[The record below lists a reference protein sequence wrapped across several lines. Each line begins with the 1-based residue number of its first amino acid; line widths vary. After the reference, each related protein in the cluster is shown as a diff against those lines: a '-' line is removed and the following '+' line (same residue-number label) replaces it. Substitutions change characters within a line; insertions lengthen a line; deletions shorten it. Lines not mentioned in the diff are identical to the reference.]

1 MRTIAYISSHLW
13 RAAAAATLLLL
24 TACGNGGAADPVGP
38 VPEPDPVPDPDPN
51 VTAIVFSGDIR
62 EAQPVTRAAL
72 SDGDGPTTFK
82 VWGFKN
88 TAYDAGTAAYTAHQ
102 TVFDG
107 YKVVFESGQGP
118 TGWDYIGRGDAG
130 RQQTIK
136 YWDYS
141 ALAYRYLAYAPA
153 TAAGVAVTTGGNPAA
168 AVMTINGLDANNSDT
183 APYVSELW
191 YSDGNAVL
199 YPDRLFGKTITMQF
213 FKPFARVRFYFTFSA
228 SVTQYG
234 REALSNI
241 SFAPGDG
248 SKIAFKGN
256 MTLTYPIDGSSTEL
270 SSSIAVPAGAT
281 FPDVA
286 DALVTDYTAEH
297 PHWYTVLPTA
307 TQGYYRLRVKVFN
320 EERTAEVPA
329 DMMVWK
335 PGYEYTYVF
344 KIQEDG
350 GVTLDLLEMA
360 IHDWSEGTPR
370 NHNFY
375 NW

>member
-1 MRTIAYISSHLW
+1 MRH
-13 RAAAAATLLLL
+13 AAAAALLLL
-24 TACGNGGAADPVGP
+24 TACGGSGGSEPVGP
-38 VPEPDPVPDPDPN
+38 VPEPDPVPDPEPDG
-51 VTAIVFSGDIR
+51 TAIVFSGDVR
-62 EAQPVTRAAL
+62 QAQPVTRAAL
-72 SDGDGPTTFK
+72 SDGDGPTSFK

-88 TAYDAGTAAYTAHQ
+88 DTYDAGTGAYGGNQ
-102 TVFDG
+102 TVMDG
-107 YKVVFESGQGP
+107 YNVVFESGSGA
-118 TGWDYIGRGDAG
+118 TGWEYVGRGDAG
-130 RQQTIK
+130 RQQTVK
-136 YWDYS
+136 YWDYGTR
-141 ALAYRYLAYAPA
+141 AYRYLAYAPA
-153 TAAGVAVTTGGNPAA
+153 TASGVTVTRGGTPLTATMA
-168 AVMTINGLDANNSDT
+168 LTGLDANNPDA

-191 YSDGNAVL
+191 FSNGNAVL
-199 YPDRLFGKTITMQF
+199 YPDRLFGKTITMKF

-234 REALSNI
+234 REALSAI
-241 SFAPGDG
+241 RFAPGDG

-256 MTLTYPIDGSSTEL
+256 LTLSYPINGTSTEL
-270 SSSIAVPAGAT
+270 ASSTTVAAGAA

-286 DALVTDYTAEH
+286 DALVTDYTTEH

-307 TQGYYRLRVKVFN
+307 TQGYYRLTLKVFN